1 MNANKS
7 GEFSQ
12 GRLLDKS
19 GKDDTMLERLYTMY
33 ARWIIALAFVVT
45 ATFGIHSAHA
55 EDTVRIVVGVDP
67 VYTPWWIAQE
77 KGFFTKYGVKA
88 EITQLGGG
96 PDVGD
101 ATMAGEA
108 DIGSSG
114 SATLMPRIIRGNLV
128 VLGNMATS
136 PDALKMVALSNITSL
151 DQLEGKKVGTVGGST
166 TDYLWL
172 LLARKLNV
180 PEFKFQLM
188 SIPPPELVSSL
199 DRGDIQAFFC
209 WEPWP
214 TKAVQISGKDKV
226 HILANSGDV
235 NYMLNFIV
243 VANAKFADTKPDLVA
258 KVLAALRDAV
268 DFQNQNPA
276 EATRI
281 GAEANKLKPDLAA
294 YIIHLYNFSVGI
306 PPGLADALKAEETW
320 MRTSNR
326 VKGDPVDWAK
336 TINRSFLDRA
346 LVMK

>member
-19 GKDDTMLERLYTMY
+19 GKDDTMLERLYTTY

-55 EDTVRIVVGVDP
+55 EDTVRIAVGVDP

-88 EITQLGGG
+88 EITQLSGG

-108 DIGSSG
+108 DIGASG
-114 SATLMPRIIRGNLV
+114 SATLMPRIVRGNLV
-128 VLGNMATS
+128 VLGTMATS
-136 PDALKMVALSNITSL
+136 PDALKMAALSNITSL

-166 TDYLWL
+166 TDYLWV
-172 LLARKLNV
+172 LLARKLKV
-180 PEFKFQLM
+180 PEAKFELVPM
-188 SIPPPELVSSL
+188 PPPELVSCL
-199 DRGDIQAFFC
+199 DRDDIEAFFC

-214 TKAVQISGKDKV
+214 TRAVQVSGKDKV

-235 NYMLNFIV
+235 DYMLNFIV
-243 VANAKFADTKPDLVA
+243 VANGKFADAKPEVVA
-258 KVLAALRDAV
+258 KVLAALRDAI

-276 EATRI
+276 EAARI
-281 GAEANKLKPDLAA
+281 GAEANKLKPDMAG
-294 YIIHLYNFSVGI
+294 YIIHLYKFSLGMA
-306 PPGLADALKAEETW
+306 PGLEEAVKAEETW
-320 MRTSNR
+320 MRAATASKAILSIGQR
-326 VKGDPVDWAK
+326 PSIAASS
-336 TINRSFLDRA
+336 TRPSR
-346 LVMK
+346 